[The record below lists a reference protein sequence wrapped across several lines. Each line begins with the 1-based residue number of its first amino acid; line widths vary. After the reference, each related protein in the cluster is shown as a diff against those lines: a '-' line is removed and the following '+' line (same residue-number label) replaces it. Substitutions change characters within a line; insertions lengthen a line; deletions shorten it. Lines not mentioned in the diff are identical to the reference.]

1 MGTHEAT
8 TSLRFMGFARGQTSQ
23 LMILPL
29 SGGNRSVAFIVACVV
44 CVGLFKLKNEIPNR
58 L

>member
-1 MGTHEAT
+1 VGTHEAT
-8 TSLRFMGFARGQTSQ
+8 TSLMVLGFARGQTSH

-29 SGGNRSVAFIVACVV
+29 PGGNRSVAIIVACVV
-44 CVGLFKLKNEIPNR
+44 CVGLFNLKNEIPNI

>member
-1 MGTHEAT
+1 VGTHEAT
-8 TSLRFMGFARGQTSQ
+8 TSLRVLGFARGQTSQ

-29 SGGNRSVAFIVACVV
+29 PGGNRRVAFIVACVF
-44 CVGLFKLKNEIPNR
+44 CVGLFKLKNEIPNI

>member
-8 TSLRFMGFARGQTSQ
+8 TSLRVLGGAKGQTSQ